1 MPKKDKPK
9 KKYTVS
15 GERTSKEGQTTKVYR
30 KDGSVKSERNIK
42 SSGTKKESRYSA
54 SPRTLNRSKKEV
66 EVKDPAR
73 ASYTKYKKDGTV
85 KKAISAKDAA
95 TTNRKGKT
103 IGVDAKVQK
112 KIRKK
117 SVRDRKGAVKV
128 AEKDVKIK
136 RSPAKDVKDAKG
148 SPAKMYG
155 KKKSPAKQNGDPK
168 KKKKTMEVKLGSSA
182 KPGKRTGNTEFK
194 PMKMEPYL
202 KKNPGL
208 KKAKKSVTLG
218 AGAKGY
224 VRPGYNADG
233 TKQFTPMKEI
243 KQLKTPRYETFN
255 TLKMEKESPAKMSG
269 KAYDNKEAYNKN
281 LSASARLH
289 YLENERADDKSPMNM
304 YKKSPMNMYGN
315 KSPLEKEL
323 VGKQNNLPPELKAK
337 IEASPAKMYG
347 KKESPMNMS
356 RDLSYGGPVIDQE
369 PKALSHM
376 GASKVLRHMKGSS
389 HSPLNM
395 NGPGKPK
402 QKAMKSDTVRGFDN
416 YKVGD
421 MVSEDDFESK
431 FKKKGNNPKNY
442 PQLSVQD
449 YSNVQKDKKGKY
461 VVKRND

>member
-1 MPKKDKPK
+1 
-9 KKYTVS
+9 
-15 GERTSKEGQTTKVYR
+15 
-30 KDGSVKSERNIK
+30 
-42 SSGTKKESRYSA
+42 
-54 SPRTLNRSKKEV
+54 
-66 EVKDPAR
+66 
-73 ASYTKYKKDGTV
+73 
-85 KKAISAKDAA
+85 
-95 TTNRKGKT
+95 
-103 IGVDAKVQK
+103 
-112 KIRKK
+112 
-117 SVRDRKGAVKV
+117 V

-155 KKKSPAKQNGDPK
+155 KKKSPAK
-168 KKKKTMEVKLGSSA
+168 
-182 KPGKRTGNTEFK
+182 
-194 PMKMEPYL
+194 
-202 KKNPGL
+202 
-208 KKAKKSVTLG
+208 
-218 AGAKGY
+218 
-224 VRPGYNADG
+224 
-233 TKQFTPMKEI
+233 
-243 KQLKTPRYETFN
+243 
-255 TLKMEKESPAKMSG
+255 MSG
-269 KAYDNKEAYNKN
+269 KANDNKEAYNKN

>member
-1 MPKKDKPK
+1 MFVAVIDN
-9 KKYTVS
+9 YDSFTFNLVHYILHT
-15 GERTSKEGQTTKVYR
+15 GVDVKVQN
-30 KDGSVKSERNIK
+30 KI
-42 SSGTKKESRYSA
+42 
-54 SPRTLNRSKKEV
+54 SKK
-66 EVKDPAR
+66 
-73 ASYTKYKKDGTV
+73 S
-85 KKAISAKDAA
+85 I
-95 TTNRKGKT
+95 
-103 IGVDAKVQK
+103 
-112 KIRKK
+112 
-117 SVRDRKGAVKV
+117 RDRKGAVKV

-136 RSPAKDVKDAKG
+136 R
-148 SPAKMYG
+148 
-155 KKKSPAKQNGDPK
+155 
-168 KKKKTMEVKLGSSA
+168 
-182 KPGKRTGNTEFK
+182 
-194 PMKMEPYL
+194 
-202 KKNPGL
+202 
-208 KKAKKSVTLG
+208 
-218 AGAKGY
+218 
-224 VRPGYNADG
+224 
-233 TKQFTPMKEI
+233 
-243 KQLKTPRYETFN
+243 
-255 TLKMEKESPAKMSG
+255 SPAKMSG

-289 YLENERADDKSPMNM
+289 YLENERADDKSPMKM

-402 QKAMKSDTVRGFDN
+402 EKAMKSDTVRGFDS

-421 MVSEDDFESK
+421 MVSEDDFEAK
-431 FKKKGNNPKNY
+431 FKKEGNNPKNY

-449 YSNVQKDKKGKY
+449 YSNVKKDKKGKY
-461 VVKRND
+461 VVKLND

>member
-30 KDGSVKSERNIK
+30 KDGSIKSERNIK

-95 TTNRKGKT
+95 ATNRKGKA

-117 SVRDRKGAVKV
+117 SVRDKKGAVKV

-136 RSPAKDVKDAKG
+136 RSPAEMKGDPNKRQVRKAKR
-148 SPAKMYG
+148 MI
-155 KKKSPAKQNGDPK
+155 KKSLIEGTSEMGRSIA
-168 KKKKTMEVKLGSSA
+168 
-182 KPGKRTGNTEFK
+182 
-194 PMKMEPYL
+194 
-202 KKNPGL
+202 
-208 KKAKKSVTLG
+208 KKAKKAKKVAKD
-218 AGAKGY
+218 AGAK
-224 VRPGYNADG
+224 A
-233 TKQFTPMKEI
+233 
-243 KQLKTPRYETFN
+243 
-255 TLKMEKESPAKMSG
+255 SPAKMSG

-323 VGKQNNLPPELKAK
+323 IGKQNNLPPELKAK

-402 QKAMKSDTVRGFDN
+402 EKAMKSDTIRGFDKYN
-416 YKVGD
+416 VGD
-421 MVSEDDFESK
+421 MVSEDDFEAK
-431 FKKKGNNPKNY
+431 FKNKGNNAKNY

-449 YSNVQKDKKGKY
+449 YSNVKKDNKGKY
-461 VVKRND
+461 VVKLND